1 MDITTI
7 LHIESQVTMITQCK
21 ITERIRYFISI
32 SINLINFGGNE
43 DLKHAPSILDL
54 VPQNSDVHMV
64 VPEAQKFRVASID
77 LELEGKLDQMFLGI
91 VVIGDKAW
99 VPSLGI
105 LPSDLFKEEDIETP
119 DKNEG
124 NPIDDVHI
132 STQVGLDIDRD
143 TLTPDRPL

>member
-1 MDITTI
+1 IKGTVDASKDWW
-7 LHIESQVTMITQCK
+7 ES
-21 ITERIRYFISI
+21 R
-32 SINLINFGGNE
+32 
-43 DLKHAPSILDL
+43 LK
-54 VPQNSDVHMV
+54 V

-99 VPSLGI
+99 VPSLSI

-124 NPIDDVHI
+124 NPIDDFHI